1 MGLFNWLEK
10 RIDLA
15 EVECASD
22 IVKDIEERLST
33 KALAFYIGA
42 SYYADVFSK
51 CEIKHFVNGEA
62 VKDKWY
68 YLLNVSPN
76 INQSAFELKSK
87 MIHKALYDGE
97 ALIFENK
104 GNLYLADSF
113 NKEERPLKGD
123 LFTEISLENETKT
136 FTKRA
141 EDVFYINFE
150 DGKLKQLVYGMLDD
164 YTEIFNYSIEM
175 FKSSNSEKYKLI
187 MDELRAGDK
196 DFNEKY
202 EKVIKKQLEVFIN
215 SRKAVYPQFKGYN
228 LEKMDVASGTADAS
242 NITDLRKE
250 IFEIT
255 AEAFKM
261 PVSMLYGNMT
271 NVKDIVSSFI
281 TFGIDPKAK
290 FISEEL
296 TRKTGTY
303 EDYSK
308 GTYFDVDTTAIM
320 HQDIFEI
327 ADKVDKMISSGVY
340 CIDEIRAKLGEN
352 PLDTDF
358 SKQHWITKNYSTVE
372 DALKGENQTVS
383 APPPT
388 DVIETEKGG
397 E

>member
-1 MGLFNWLEK
+1 MGLFNFLEN

-22 IVKDIEERLST
+22 IVKDLEERLST

-42 SYYADVFSK
+42 SYYADVFSN
-51 CEIKHFVNGEA
+51 CEIKHFVEGET

-68 YLLNVSPN
+68 YLLNVCPN
-76 INQSAFELKSK
+76 VNQSAFELKAK

-97 ALIFENK
+97 ALIFEYK

-113 NKEERPLKGD
+113 NKEERALKGN
-123 LFTEISLENETKT
+123 LFTDITLENETKT
-136 FTKRA
+136 FTKKA

-150 DGKLKQLVYGMLDD
+150 DGKLKRLVDGMLDD
-164 YTEIFNYSIEM
+164 YTEIFEYAVEI
-175 FKSSNSEKYKLI
+175 FKSSNTEKYKLI
-187 MDELRAGDK
+187 MEELRAGDK
-196 DFNEKY
+196 DFKDRY
-202 EKVIKKQLEVFIN
+202 EKTIKKQLEVFIN
-215 SRKAVYPQFKGYN
+215 SRKAVYPQFKGYS
-228 LEKMDVASGTADAS
+228 LEKMDVGSGSADTT

-250 IFEIT
+250 IFEVT

-271 NVKDIVSSFI
+271 NIKDIVSSFV

-290 FISEEL
+290 QISEEL
-296 TRKTGTY
+296 TRKTATY
-303 EDYSK
+303 EDYAK

-340 CIDEIRAKLGEN
+340 CIDEIRTKLGEN
-352 PLDTDF
+352 PLNTEF

-383 APPPT
+383 APPQT
-388 DVIETEKGG
+388 DMVETERG
-397 E
+397 